1 MPLMPPSRLTPPIRT
16 DGSNDFAEH
25 TVKVRLPAIL
35 DETLEAMRSVNAS
48 AVHLANVIALRDEIA
63 AGGLIQM
70 LPARED
76 VTPEYAGWAAACAA
90 RAGATWRNVDWFFCE
105 TFTYR
110 RLMDAVDYFSTGV
123 DPFAPIKAREY
134 ASDIHRTVLDNALA
148 IAQLGDT
155 AQALHGS
162 LHQAVFGNRVD
173 LSYAE
178 SRAQGLTTSDSDLLV
193 DDREAVIAHL
203 LAARG
208 GVVHVVA
215 DNAGSELSAD
225 LCLIDLLLR
234 HGLARRVVL
243 HTKLHPTFVSDVID
257 DDVMRFMDSG
267 VQGAYGDSARGL
279 CERLRAYLPNQLVVR
294 HHHYWNSPYFAWEMP
309 SDLAVELQSGAL
321 VIVKGDANYRRFVG
335 DAFWVHETPFADV
348 VGGLQ
353 MPLLMLRTLKSD
365 PLVGIRAGVAE
376 QLQVM
381 DARWRWNGKRAVIQF
396 YMPPR

>member
-1 MPLMPPSRLTPPIRT
+1 MLLMPPNPLTPPIRT
-16 DGSNDFAEH
+16 DGSNAFAEH
-25 TVKVRLPAIL
+25 TVKVRLPDIL
-35 DETLEAMRSVNAS
+35 DETLEAMRSVDAP
-48 AVHLANVIALRDEIA
+48 AAHLANVAALRDEIA

-76 VTPEYAGWAAACAA
+76 ATPEYAGWAAACAA
-90 RAGATWRNVDWFFCE
+90 RAGATWRSVDWFFCE

-110 RLMDAVDYFSTGV
+110 RLMDAVDYFSTRI

-148 IAQLGDT
+148 AAHAGDSV
-155 AQALHGS
+155 QALRGS

-178 SRAQGLTTSDSDLLV
+178 SRAQGLSTSDSDLLV

-203 LAARG
+203 LTVRG

-257 DDVMRFMDSG
+257 DDVTRFIDSG
-267 VQGAYGDSARGL
+267 LQGAFGDGAREL
-279 CERLRAYLPNQLVVR
+279 CGRLRGYLTDQLVVR
-294 HHHYWNSPYFAWEMP
+294 HHPYWNSPYFAWQMP
-309 SDLAVELQSGAL
+309 SDLAVGLQSAAL
-321 VIVKGDANYRRFVG
+321 VIVKGDANYRRFIG
-335 DAFWVHETPFADV
+335 DAFWAHETPFADV
-348 VGGLQ
+348 VSGLG
-353 MPLLMLRTLKSD
+353 MALLMLRTLKSD
-365 PLVGIRAGVAE
+365 PLVGISAGVAE
-376 QLQVM
+376 QLQAL
-381 DARWRWNGKRAVIQF
+381 DERWRWNGKRAVIQF
-396 YMPPR
+396 YAPR